1 MSPKEFKDKLA
12 QMRAFLKDGEKSGM
26 DPGKFGEAVVTMLE
40 ELHLRLQILER
51 ENGPSSAFID
61 MDEANNRL
69 R

>member
-1 MSPKEFKDKLA
+1 MSPKEFKEKLA
-12 QMRAFLKDGEKSGM
+12 KMRAFLKDGEQSGLN
-26 DPGKFGEAVVTMLE
+26 PTQFGEAVVTMLE
-40 ELHLRLQILER
+40 ELHLRLQVIER

>member
-1 MSPKEFKDKLA
+1 MSVKEFKEKIA
-12 QMRAFLKDGEKSGM
+12 KMRSFLKDGEQSGLN
-26 DPGKFGEAVVTMLE
+26 PASFGESVVTMLE
-40 ELHLRLQILER
+40 ELNLRLQVIER

>member
-1 MSPKEFKDKLA
+1 MSPKVFREKVA
-12 QMRAFLKDGEKSGM
+12 QMRSFLKEGEKSGL
-26 DPGKFGEAVVTMLE
+26 DPSKFGEMVVTMLE
-40 ELHLRLQILER
+40 ELNLRMQVIER